1 MVKKFGNIIDYHI
14 TKYERPQSIFDFL
27 DSTLVNGDDT
37 LGIDKKK
44 LVKINLPIYTV

>member
-27 DSTLVNGDDT
+27 DSTLVNANFYVLKSAQLLT
-37 LGIDKKK
+37 
-44 LVKINLPIYTV
+44 